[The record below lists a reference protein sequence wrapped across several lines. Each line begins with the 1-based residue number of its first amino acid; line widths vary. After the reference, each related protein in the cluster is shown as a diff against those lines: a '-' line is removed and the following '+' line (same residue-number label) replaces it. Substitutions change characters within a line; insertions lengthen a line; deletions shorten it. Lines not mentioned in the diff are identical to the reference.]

1 MQRKGEN
8 MKYILIIASA
18 LFLLVGCSHKEE
30 VKRESLGETR
40 NPPDTSGISP
50 VSTNENPATTSE
62 HLLSISKDS
71 IDHLAPDSYHLTHS
85 SCPKGLVAPSYI
97 TDQSIFYVHDS
108 SSEQPIDQIIAF
120 SRSSETCEV
129 LYEATE
135 GIDSLVGIDQTL
147 YWTEYDTRRTSDV
160 SWTIHALDLDT
171 GKVQTI
177 HEGESTNENPTPILT
192 TNDQALNWI
201 QYEVKDDRVIS
212 QVISYDEK
220 TGEKSTLVTTE
231 LNETGSPDG
240 DYILEQKRTGNSLLL
255 HKAISKD
262 GERRLTLERVA
273 DDEEHTLLTDEEI
286 LSFDGADD
294 RFAYTSD
301 EGLTIVDREKGE
313 TYRYRATAR
322 TPVDAATFVN
332 PHTVAFRDRAEN
344 VYLADM
350 DTKTALSL
358 RQDGFGHTA
367 SKPVYYNDTLCF
379 AVTKGESPD
388 ESVTFYTYKMK

>member
-1 MQRKGEN
+1 
-8 MKYILIIASA
+8 MKYILMIASA

-30 VKRESLGETR
+30 IKKESLGETR
-40 NPPDTSGISP
+40 HAPDTSMSNEATP
-50 VSTNENPATTSE
+50 VSTNENPTTTSE
-62 HLLSISKDS
+62 HLISISKDP
-71 IDHLAPDSYHLTHS
+71 IDHLTPDSYELTDS
-85 SCPKGLVAPSYI
+85 SCPKGMIAPSYI
-97 TDQSIFYVHDS
+97 TDQSIFYVDDQ
-108 SSEQPIDQIIAF
+108 SSEQPRDQIIAF
-120 SRSSETCEV
+120 SRSSETCDV

-135 GIDSLVGIDQTL
+135 GINSLVGIDQTL

-171 GKVQTI
+171 GKVQAI

-192 TNDQALNWI
+192 THDQSLNWI

-212 QVISYDEK
+212 QVINYDANTDK
-220 TGEKSTLVTTE
+220 KSTLVTTE
-231 LNETGSPDG
+231 LNENGSPNG

-301 EGLTIVDREKGE
+301 EGLTIVDSGKEE
-313 TYRYRATAR
+313 TYRFKTTSKR
-322 TPVDAATFVN
+322 TPSDAAVFVN
-332 PHTVAFRDRAEN
+332 PHTVAFRDRTEN
-344 VYLADM
+344 VYLADL
-350 DTKTALSL
+350 DTRIALSL
-358 RQDGFGHTA
+358 RRDGFGHTA
-367 SKPVYYNDTLCF
+367 TKPIYFNDTLCF
-379 AVTKGESPD
+379 AVLKEESLD

>member
-1 MQRKGEN
+1 

-160 SWTIHALDLDT
+160 SWTINEVDLGT
-171 GKVQTI
+171 GNVQTI

-192 TNDQALNWI
+192 TDDQSLNWI

-212 QVISYDEK
+212 QVISYDTK
-220 TGEKSTLVTTE
+220 TSEVRILVTAQ
-231 LNETGSPDG
+231 LNETKNPDG
-240 DYILEQKRTGNSLLL
+240 DYILEQKRTANSLLL

-262 GERRLTLERVA
+262 GERMLTLERVA
-273 DDEEHTLLTDEEI
+273 DNEKKTLLTDEGI
-286 LSFDGADD
+286 LNFDGMDD

-301 EGLTIVDREKGE
+301 EGLTIVDGGKEE
-313 TYRYRATAR
+313 TYRFKTTSR
-322 TPVDAATFVN
+322 TPSDAAVFVN

-344 VYLADM
+344 VYLADL
-350 DTKTALSL
+350 DTKTALAL
-358 RQDGFGHTA
+358 RRDGFGHTA
-367 SKPVYYNDTLCF
+367 SKPIYFNNTLCF
-379 AVTKGESPD
+379 AVLQVESPD

>member
-1 MQRKGEN
+1 

-30 VKRESLGETR
+30 VKKESLGETR
-40 NPPDTSGISP
+40 NPPDTAGISP

-71 IDHLAPDSYHLTHS
+71 IDHLAPVSYDLTHS

-97 TDQSIFYVHDS
+97 TDQSIFYVHDP
-108 SSEQPIDQIIAF
+108 SSEQPRDQIIAF
-120 SRSSETCEV
+120 SRSSETCDV

-160 SWTIHALDLDT
+160 SWTIHASDLDT

-192 TNDQALNWI
+192 TEDQSLNWI
-201 QYEVKDDRVIS
+201 QYEVNNRVIS

-301 EGLTIVDREKGE
+301 EGLTIVDSGKEE
-313 TYRYRATAR
+313 TYRFKTTSR
-322 TPVDAATFVN
+322 TPSDAAVFVN
-332 PHTVAFRDRAEN
+332 PHTVAFRDRTEN
-344 VYLADM
+344 VYLADL
-350 DTKTALSL
+350 DTRTALAL
-358 RQDGFGHTA
+358 RRDGFGHTA
-367 SKPVYYNDTLCF
+367 TKPIYFNDTLCF
-379 AVTKGESPD
+379 AVLKEESPGESI
-388 ESVTFYTYKMK
+388 TFHTYKMK

>member
-1 MQRKGEN
+1 